1 MGFVIESGTGNSRLV
16 GVADDNRLNISSRT
30 GKRYYYISR
39 DKAECYIFASGDFI
53 SITTTG
59 TETGILHIK
68 NTSTT
73 KNLYIENI
81 RTCANQINKWK
92 LYKNSTGGTLI
103 TDETAGSSNN
113 ANISSGNVASAT
125 VYKGA
130 DSKTVSGGTMLEHWI
145 NAIGHSTEIFDGALI
160 LGLNDS
166 IELSVE
172 LASAG
177 DICCRVVGYFE

>member
-1 MGFVIESGTGNSRLV
+1 MKIKDGTGSGNEARVDSKNRLRTYSVAESDLADASKEDGQAFVISHQG
-16 GVADDNRLNISSRT
+16 
-30 GKRYYYISR
+30 
-39 DKAECYIFASGDFI
+39 FI

-73 KNLYIENI
+73 KVFEIHSI
-81 RTCANQINKWK
+81 RTCGSVIQKWK
-92 LYKNSTGGTLI
+92 LYKNSNAGTLI
-103 TDETAGSSNN
+103 TDQVA
-113 ANISSGNVASAT
+113 GNVNNLNIASANEADMT

-130 DSKTVSGGTMLEHWI
+130 NAKTVSGGTMLGHHI
-145 NAIGHSTEIFDGALI
+145 NDVGHSEDLFEGSLI
-160 LGLNDS
+160 LGTNDS

-177 DICCRVVGYFE
+177 DVCCRVIGHFE